1 MAGVPSQA
9 MRLQLVCLLLCQAL
23 RLYSAEFTHDRKR
36 LGPLESVR
44 AEHGCLEKFE
54 VSESTIIR
62 TQDSRV
68 LGAKFLNE
76 SDVGNRED
84 CLTLCCATHLCN
96 VAVFEEKGSGSC
108 YLFDCGPPGDFKC
121 KFTGHTF
128 YTSAVLKV
136 NRHQL
141 ELGLWSEQSQHEAE
155 LANLRSSGEVDDSM
169 GAPDMR
175 HAVPT
180 TVPTPPP
187 KVTIPTTTTTTTS
200 TTVTPAAP
208 TTTTT
213 TTTAKTTLPLKIRVL
228 SPRHCECFEHVFTVY
243 GEHVFTVYGEHV
255 FTVYGEH
262 VFTVY
267 GEHVFTVYGEHVF
280 TVYGEHVFT
289 VYGEHV
295 FTVYD
300 EHVFTVA
307 RVLNVERPST
317 PLSESPSKRKIEI
330 TFASDSQVFDPKYP
344 PASHPPP
351 FPGTIAGATT
361 ATVKSR
367 VIRCHGSPAQD
378 MEVVLSYMDVNL
390 PSMEDNDPLAHLQ
403 QDNDPLAHLQQ
414 DNNPLAHLQQDNDPL
429 AHLQQ
434 DNDPLAHL
442 QQDNNPL
449 AHLQQDNDPLAHLQQ
464 DNDPLAH
471 LQQDNDPLAHLQQD
485 NDPLAHLQICYIWF
499 REHKIKV
506 LNWTSIPLDLG
517 ATEHARKCSRFQF
530 ECHSGECIAI
540 YNACDGIPQCQD
552 NSDEDP
558 ALGCPPASTEGV
570 VAAARRPGD
579 ETGGGDQGQTAG
591 TTWDNPGPAKNDLSS
606 SGDVWQGASRYP
618 NSGQGYP
625 PGIFSRRPNILDT
638 YSPYQ
643 PSGGPQDDSQVYGG
657 RSRAPSGYYDYNQR
671 SAWAGP
677 MYNGGDVGGR
687 GDHYMGADG
696 HRAFHYPDYGQ
707 PQQQPQQ
714 QQQQQLLPPMQQPQ
728 ISNNPVWMDKPNYPI
743 QQSQQQLHQQ
753 IQDLHQTPSV
763 MQHQQLQQQQL
774 QQQQQVVGQQPAGPY
789 QLPPTLEHQHNAASI
804 QANIQGVQM
813 DMTGG
818 TSRQIP
824 ANSEVL
830 PPMPKTSTSTMAP
843 LVTPSTGMTTTNGTN
858 SSAGVKE
865 ITAPMGSYAQAPA
878 HAAHDPINTVAHASL
893 ARLEVNLEEL
903 EMQAREQDAQASGAV
918 LALAMGVCITALL
931 VVLVGCRLRGVR
943 RRLRR
948 HRGARSPYAHDADYL
963 VNGMYL

>member
-213 TTTAKTTLPLKIRVL
+213 TTTAKTTLP
-228 SPRHCECFEHVFTVY
+228 P
-243 GEHVFTVYGEHV
+243 
-255 FTVYGEH
+255 
-262 VFTVY
+262 
-267 GEHVFTVYGEHVF
+267 
-280 TVYGEHVFT
+280 
-289 VYGEHV
+289 
-295 FTVYD
+295 
-300 EHVFTVA
+300 
-307 RVLNVERPST
+307 
-317 PLSESPSKRKIEI
+317 
-330 TFASDSQVFDPKYP
+330 
-344 PASHPPP
+344 
-351 FPGTIAGATT
+351 
-361 ATVKSR
+361 
-367 VIRCHGSPAQD
+367 
-378 MEVVLSYMDVNL
+378 
-390 PSMEDNDPLAHLQ
+390 
-403 QDNDPLAHLQQ
+403 
-414 DNNPLAHLQQDNDPL
+414 
-429 AHLQQ
+429 
-434 DNDPLAHL
+434 
-442 QQDNNPL
+442 
-449 AHLQQDNDPLAHLQQ
+449 
-464 DNDPLAH
+464 
-471 LQQDNDPLAHLQQD
+471 
-485 NDPLAHLQICYIWF
+485 
-499 REHKIKV
+499 
-506 LNWTSIPLDLG
+506 
-517 ATEHARKCSRFQF
+517 RKCSRFQF

-618 NSGQGYP
+618 NSGYP